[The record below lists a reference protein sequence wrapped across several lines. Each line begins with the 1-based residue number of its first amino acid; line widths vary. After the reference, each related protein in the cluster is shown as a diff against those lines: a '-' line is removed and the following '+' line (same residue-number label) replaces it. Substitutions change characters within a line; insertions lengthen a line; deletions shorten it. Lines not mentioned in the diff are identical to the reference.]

1 MKTALT
7 HGLPVLIVAGL
18 IALIYFRTAK
28 RVATYNLSQPW
39 THAPVLWSAND
50 EVIPDAGHGHVHS
63 DDHAY
68 GDGHGETVL
77 SVGGGASGGW

>member
-1 MKTALT
+1 MKTALVS
-7 HGLPVLIVAGL
+7 GLPVLVVAVL
-18 IALIYFRTAK
+18 IALIYFRTGS
-28 RVATYNLSQPW
+28 RPATYSLSQPW

-50 EVIPDAGHGHVHS
+50 EVIPDPGHGR
-63 DDHAY
+63 AL